1 MNNNSCKS
9 YSNTDEMSQINNPLN
24 DLNLLNIVNHYKL
37 NSTPSTNNITQ
48 NELVEKNINQNISNG
63 QIKIDKAQTEHNEME
78 AKISSIKELNETSM
92 NYSKMLENT
101 TDNSFQNLGMFHKI
115 NDCKEYSQKEGI
127 NFALKCNSHDL
138 KSFTYD
144 TTAIGLQSCETCDME
159 NNTYKQSVRD
169 VNGQSKSLDIA
180 MGPQII
186 KPKLKKSVHTEDAIS
201 INGMN
206 KAQVDE
212 FNEFF
217 DKYENLSHN
226 ESSDSGISQDLMFE
240 CDNLKTIQHQL
251 EKLFLHEN
259 EHYSNNNVMDVFDII
274 TKKEEIKISDRDFVI
289 ETDINENFSSMTDCT
304 RTCSIQDQNMFTVA
318 PSEKTDSM
326 EYPIDIFVKNVDLNS
341 TYIENPVLDCE
352 PKFLVNIAIDLS
364 TVNDFP
370 KVLIPKLNK
379 NNSIYTKK
387 TQEVSDGNTE
397 VIDDGRYIDI
407 KATCSL
413 KEQFSKITDAK
424 PFKGPFVILV
434 NSDGEETI
442 ISTNDDE
449 TIKTLNENI
458 DDDTVEIETDKIIDT
473 EYFSDETEIKNSVK
487 EKLENATKFSNMDP
501 CFENQLRKSLLRDMP
516 QTIRQKICSC
526 SSNIDRTTNTFQ
538 NDFEVTDNFLR
549 SKKIDSE
556 VEAKDIDKSTF
567 ETPNFEKIIQACTD
581 TVLNVLQNQIP
592 LPNKEELNKNV
603 PHHNQVST
611 YDLKQ
616 SEQALNIQGITNKLL
631 KDIDMQ
637 DTAIV
642 KNLKI
647 NEKIPTQM
655 LRTDLGVLDRENC
668 ATNSYQTRRN
678 CNIPTVEKNK
688 KLYAKRSVK
697 SDAEKHNFTKGPT
710 LYEKSI
716 VLPQILERLAVRKAK
731 FDEENKFVRRLILD
745 DPSEIFNNAANI
757 TNNKA
762 NITDASPNIKKP
774 NTPNT
779 FVNTINN
786 DKEVNIKHN
795 TKTTNNF
802 KVTNA
807 VIDNIRLPKENILSK
822 YMPVTKSNKP
832 GDCAGNSST
841 NNVTNSNVVKVNT
854 SAGLEGVSKSTEN
867 NTERVEL
874 NPEILLEDCNK
885 ERLLEWKR
893 RQWFRKFVE

>member
-1 MNNNSCKS
+1 MKN
-9 YSNTDEMSQINNPLN
+9 NTD
-24 DLNLLNIVNHYKL
+24 
-37 NSTPSTNNITQ
+37 
-48 NELVEKNINQNISNG
+48 
-63 QIKIDKAQTEHNEME
+63 
-78 AKISSIKELNETSM
+78 
-92 NYSKMLENT
+92 
-101 TDNSFQNLGMFHKI
+101 
-115 NDCKEYSQKEGI
+115 
-127 NFALKCNSHDL
+127 
-138 KSFTYD
+138 
-144 TTAIGLQSCETCDME
+144 
-159 NNTYKQSVRD
+159 KQSVRD
-169 VNGQSKSLDIA
+169 VNGQSKNFDIA
-180 MGPQII
+180 MGPQVI
-186 KPKLKKSVHTEDAIS
+186 KPKLKKSIHTEDAIS

-212 FNEFF
+212 FNDFF

-226 ESSDSGISQDLMFE
+226 KSSDS
-240 CDNLKTIQHQL
+240 
-251 EKLFLHEN
+251 
-259 EHYSNNNVMDVFDII
+259 
-274 TKKEEIKISDRDFVI
+274 
-289 ETDINENFSSMTDCT
+289 
-304 RTCSIQDQNMFTVA
+304 
-318 PSEKTDSM
+318 
-326 EYPIDIFVKNVDLNS
+326 
-341 TYIENPVLDCE
+341 
-352 PKFLVNIAIDLS
+352 
-364 TVNDFP
+364 
-370 KVLIPKLNK
+370 
-379 NNSIYTKK
+379 
-387 TQEVSDGNTE
+387 E

-413 KEQFSKITDAK
+413 KEQFSKVTDAK
-424 PFKGPFVILV
+424 PFKGPFVNLV

-458 DDDTVEIETDKIIDT
+458 DDDTVEIETDKILDT

-487 EKLENATKFSNMDP
+487 DKLENAAKFSNMDA
-501 CFENQLRKSLLRDMP
+501 CFENQRRRSLLRDMP
-516 QTIRQKICSC
+516 QTTRQKICSC
-526 SSNIDRTTNTFQ
+526 SSNIDRNTNTFQ

-567 ETPNFEKIIQACTD
+567 ETPNFEKIIQACTE
-581 TVLNVLQNQIP
+581 TVLTVLQNQIP
-592 LPNKEELNKNV
+592 LPNKEELNKTV
-603 PHHNQVST
+603 PHNNQVST
-611 YDLKQ
+611 YGLKQ

-647 NEKIPTQM
+647 NETIPTQM
-655 LRTDLGVLDRENC
+655 LRTDLEVLDRENC
-668 ATNSYQTRRN
+668 ATNSYQARRN

-688 KLYAKRSVK
+688 KLYAKRSFK

-716 VLPQILERLAVRKAK
+716 VLPQILKRLALRKAK
-731 FDEENKFVRRLILD
+731 FNEENKFVRRLILD
-745 DPSEIFNNAANI
+745 DPSENFNNAANI

-779 FVNTINN
+779 FVNTIDNN
-786 DKEVNIKHN
+786 KEVNIKHN

-822 YMPVTKSNKP
+822 NMPVTKSNKP
-832 GDCAGNSST
+832 GDCAGTST
-841 NNVTNSNVVKVNT
+841 NNVTNSNTLKVNT

-867 NTERVEL
+867 NAERVEL

-893 RQWFRKFVE
+893 RQWLREFVQ